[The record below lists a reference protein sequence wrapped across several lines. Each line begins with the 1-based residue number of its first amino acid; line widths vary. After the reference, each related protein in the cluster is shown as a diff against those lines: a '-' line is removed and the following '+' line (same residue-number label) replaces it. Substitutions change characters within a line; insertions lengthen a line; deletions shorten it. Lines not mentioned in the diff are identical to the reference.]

1 MVLGW
6 SRRHSSKKVT
16 PLISDISKDAR
27 TQTESATDLAGRIQV
42 IQDIAG
48 QTQVASDTT
57 ASAVS
62 NLNALSVKL
71 RESVAGFKLPSA
83 DAEELDETAFDDTV
97 IDPAAPDD
105 ERDAA

>member
-1 MVLGW
+1 M
-6 SRRHSSKKVT
+6 
-16 PLISDISKDAR
+16 
-27 TQTESATDLAGRIQV
+27 

-71 RESVAGFKLPSA
+71 RESVAGFKLPST
-83 DAEELDETAFDDTV
+83 EEMDDIAFDDTL
-97 IDPAAPDD
+97 IDAGEDDTDD